1 MIYVALVIFTMY
13 KARLSI
19 YIYLHASSQ
28 DVMLDI
34 IEQLANDIDSHKK
47 DIKSYNTRLAMM
59 ESQIQDARA
68 DAQKARAE
76 AEEARAD
83 AQKARAEAEEAHAD
97 AQKAR
102 ADAQKARAEAEET
115 HADAQKARAEAE
127 AEEAHANKKI
137 KDAFEQMIGLTKELR
152 AETRSILLGT
162 TIAINARFGQN
173 A

>member
-83 AQKARAEAEEAHAD
+83 AQKARAEAEE
-97 AQKAR
+97 
-102 ADAQKARAEAEET
+102 T